1 MIINRHFRV
10 VWLALPLLALCQ
22 LTLGQLALGQSTPG
36 QEIPDKAILVQ
47 APAAEFDATEPTVLI
62 TGANRG
68 LGLEFTRQY
77 AAAGWNIIASCRQP
91 NEARELVELA
101 AEFDRVTIERLD
113 VTSDRQVLALAE
125 KYRDQPIDVLLNNA
139 GIYGTLEK
147 QTLGTFDYEELKLVF
162 DVNTI
167 GSLRVSE
174 AFLDNVL
181 ASKQKKIISL
191 GGGMGTQS
199 IGRLFGGHY
208 FIKMS
213 KSAHLMAMGVLQ
225 KDMKKTGLIVTMI
238 SPGRVDTQL
247 MRDSGW
253 TGPSISAQ
261 ESAGLVIDRIS
272 QIDAS
277 MGGRLILYDGRVIPW

>member
-1 MIINRHFRV
+1 MGRSTIG
-10 VWLALPLLALCQ
+10 LAIAALLLAQ
-22 LTLGQLALGQSTPG
+22 IASGAN
-36 QEIPDKAILVQ
+36 
-47 APAAEFDATEPTVLI
+47 FDSNAPTVLI

-68 LGLEFTRQY
+68 LGLEFARQY
-77 AAAGWNIIASCRQP
+77 ADKGWNVIATCRDP
-91 NEARELVELA
+91 ERATELA
-101 AEFDRVTIERLD
+101 ALANEFDSVAVEELD
-113 VTSDRQVLALAE
+113 VTSDVQVLGVAAL
-125 KYRDQPIDVLLNNA
+125 YQDQPIDVLLNNA

-147 QTLGTFDYEELKLVF
+147 QSLGNFDYEELKRVF
-162 DVNTI
+162 DINTI

-213 KSAHLMAMGVLQ
+213 KAAHLMAMGVMQTDL
-225 KDMKKTGLIVTMI
+225 KDTDIKIVMI

-253 TGPSISAQ
+253 TGPSISAVQ
-261 ESAGLVIDRIS
+261 SAALVIDRIDQLGPDS
-272 QIDAS
+272 N
-277 MGGRLILYDGRVIPW
+277 GRLMMYNGKIIPW

>member
-1 MIINRHFRV
+1 LV
-10 VWLALPLLALCQ
+10 S
-22 LTLGQLALGQSTPG
+22 GQ
-36 QEIPDKAILVQ
+36 AISG
-47 APAAEFDATEPTVLI
+47 EFDTDKPTILI

-68 LGLEFTRQY
+68 LGLEFSRQY
-77 AAAGWNIIASCRQP
+77 AAGGWNVIASCRQP
-91 NEARELVELA
+91 GQAPELA
-101 AEFDRVTIERLD
+101 KLATEFNHVNVERLD

-125 KYRDQPIDVLLNNA
+125 KYKGQPIDVLLNNA

-147 QTLGTFDYEELKLVF
+147 QTLGNFDYEELKKVF

-181 ASKQKKIISL
+181 ASNQKKIISL

-225 KDMKKTGLIVTMI
+225 KDREKTGLIVTMI

-261 ESAGLVIDRIS
+261 ESAQLVIDRIDK
-272 QIDAS
+272 IDAS
-277 MGGRLILYDGRVIPW
+277 SGGKLIFYNGKIIPW

>member
-1 MIINRHFRV
+1 MNVCRITLLIICC
-10 VWLALPLLALCQ
+10 AGLPA
-22 LTLGQLALGQSTPG
+22 TSF
-36 QEIPDKAILVQ
+36 
-47 APAAEFDATEPTVLI
+47 AEFDAAAPTVLI
-62 TGANRG
+62 TGSNRG

-77 AAAGWNIIASCRQP
+77 AAAGWNVIASCRAPDAAQ
-91 NEARELVELA
+91 ELQELA
-101 AEFDRVTIERLD
+101 AQNNQIAVEKLD
-113 VTSDRQVLALAE
+113 VTSDNEVAKLAQRY
-125 KYRDQPIDVLLNNA
+125 KDQPVDVLLNNA

-147 QTLGTFDYEELKLVF
+147 QTLGNFDFEELKRVF

-167 GSLRVSE
+167 GSLRMSE

-181 ASKQKKIISL
+181 ASDQKKIISL

-213 KSAHLMAMGVLQ
+213 KAAHLMAMGVIQTDL
-225 KDMKKTGLIVTMI
+225 KDTGIMIVMI

-253 TGPSISAQ
+253 TGPSISAA
-261 ESAGLVIDRIS
+261 ESATLVIERI
-272 QIDAS
+272 ALLTPELN
-277 MGGRLILYDGRVIPW
+277 GRLILYNGRIIPW

>member
-1 MIINRHFRV
+1 MAWKI
-10 VWLALPLLALCQ
+10 LTLLALCQ
-22 LTLGQLALGQSTPG
+22 PAAGQSVST
-36 QEIPDKAILVQ
+36 EFNADK
-47 APAAEFDATEPTVLI
+47 PTVLI

-68 LGLEFTRQY
+68 LGLEFSRQY
-77 AAAGWNIIASCRQP
+77 AAGGWNVIASCRQP
-91 NEARELVELA
+91 DKALELTELA
-101 AEFDRVTIERLD
+101 GKFTHVRIEQLD
-113 VTSDRQVLALAE
+113 VTSDQQVLALAE
-125 KYRDQPIDVLLNNA
+125 KYRGQSIDVLLNNA

-147 QTLGTFDYEELKLVF
+147 QTLGSFDYEELKQVF

-174 AFLDNVL
+174 AFLDHVL
-181 ASKQKKIISL
+181 ASEQKKIISL

-253 TGPSISAQ
+253 TGPSISAE
-261 ESAGLVIDRIS
+261 ESARLVIE
-272 QIDAS
+272 QIDKIDAA
-277 MGGRLILYDGRVIPW
+277 MGGRLILYTGKVIPW

>member
-1 MIINRHFRV
+1 M
-10 VWLALPLLALCQ
+10 LLAQ
-22 LTLGQLALGQSTPG
+22 LSPVGAAVFDTS
-36 QEIPDKAILVQ
+36 
-47 APAAEFDATEPTVLI
+47 APTILI
-62 TGANRG
+62 TGSNRG

-77 AAAGWNIIASCRQP
+77 AAAGWNIIASCRDP
-91 NEARELVELA
+91 ATATELQQLASTHAQIAVEK
-101 AEFDRVTIERLD
+101 LD
-113 VTSDRQVLALAE
+113 VTSDVEVADLAQRY
-125 KYRDQPIDVLLNNA
+125 KDQPIDVLLNNA

-147 QTLGTFDYEELKLVF
+147 QTLRGFDFEELKKVF

-167 GSLRVSE
+167 GSLRVSQ

-181 ASKQKKIISL
+181 ASEQKKIISL

-213 KSAHLMAMGVLQ
+213 KAAHLMGMGVMQTDL
-225 KDMKKTGLIVTMI
+225 KDTGIMIVMI

-253 TGPSISAQ
+253 TGSSITAA
-261 ESAGLVIDRIS
+261 ESAELVIERIS
-272 QIDAS
+272 LLTPDLN
-277 MGGRLILYDGRVIPW
+277 GRLILYNGKIIPW